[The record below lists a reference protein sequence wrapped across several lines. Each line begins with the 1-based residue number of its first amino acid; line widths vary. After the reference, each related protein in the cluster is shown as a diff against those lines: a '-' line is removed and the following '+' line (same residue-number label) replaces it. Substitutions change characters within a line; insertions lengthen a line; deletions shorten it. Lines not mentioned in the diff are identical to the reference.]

1 MIVAKKLFS
10 ILTILVL
17 SIGLSACAKKENG
30 QKNQYNGTIFT
41 YKTAHSLQ
49 RTKTPV
55 SVTFDDKTL
64 QFNGKKDNEQF
75 KFGGHVQ
82 PKTYQQAR
90 ALITKES
97 ASETFQFPGKNG
109 ELGNATGNQ
118 VVQLRNKMPKA
129 TKYYLISTNTK
140 QPVFSSTKVNWIPL
154 SPLFLGEGKS
164 PVYLLYK
171 KNGTLYN
178 VIEPM
183 KLADGVGQS
192 IIKAEEQRSVFVS
205 LHR

>member
-1 MIVAKKLFS
+1 MMVAKKLFS

-75 KFGGHVQ
+75 KFEGHV
-82 PKTYQQAR
+82 
-90 ALITKES
+90 
-97 ASETFQFPGKNG
+97 
-109 ELGNATGNQ
+109 
-118 VVQLRNKMPKA
+118 
-129 TKYYLISTNTK
+129 
-140 QPVFSSTKVNWIPL
+140 
-154 SPLFLGEGKS
+154 
-164 PVYLLYK
+164 
-171 KNGTLYN
+171 
-178 VIEPM
+178 
-183 KLADGVGQS
+183 
-192 IIKAEEQRSVFVS
+192 
-205 LHR
+205 